1 MGKGD
6 KKSRKG
12 KIFMGTYGV
21 TRPRKSDKVVV
32 IAKKNKV
39 EPKEDL
45 ATKSATKKKVV
56 AKKKTTTKKT
66 AVKKK

>member
-21 TRPRKSDKVVV
+21 TRPRKTAEV
-32 IAKKNKV
+32 IFIPKKKKA
-39 EPKEDL
+39 ELKKEEV
-45 ATKSATKKKVV
+45 ATKAVTKKK
-56 AKKKTTTKKT
+56 TKKT
-66 AVKKK
+66 AEKKK

>member
-21 TRPRKSDKVVV
+21 TRPRKTNKVIV
-32 IAKKNKV
+32 IAKKKKA
-39 EPKEDL
+39 EP
-45 ATKSATKKKVV
+45 TKGEVVTKAVTKKKNIS
-56 AKKKTTTKKT
+56 KKT

>member
-21 TRPRKSDKVVV
+21 TRPRKTAEV
-32 IAKKNKV
+32 IV
-39 EPKEDL
+39 M
-45 ATKSATKKKVV
+45 TKKRKRNL
-56 AKKKTTTKKT
+56 KKRK
-66 AVKKK
+66 

>member
-21 TRPRKSDKVVV
+21 TRARKTAELIV
-32 IAKKNKV
+32 I
-39 EPKEDL
+39 PKE
-45 ATKSATKKKVV
+45 KKLQPL
-56 AKKKTTTKKT
+56 KKRK
-66 AVKKK
+66 

>member
-21 TRPRKSDKVVV
+21 TRPRKTTELIVMP
-32 IAKKNKV
+32 KKNKA
-39 EPKEDL
+39 EPKEEV
-45 ATKSATKKKVV
+45 ATKAATKNKVV
-56 AKKKTTTKKT
+56 TKKKTTTKKT